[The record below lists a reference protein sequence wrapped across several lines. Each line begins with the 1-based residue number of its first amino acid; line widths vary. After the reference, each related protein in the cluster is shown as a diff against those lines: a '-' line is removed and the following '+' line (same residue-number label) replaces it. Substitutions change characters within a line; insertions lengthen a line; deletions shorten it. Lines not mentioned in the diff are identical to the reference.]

1 MFQKITGINII
12 RGFFTLLLLAIVGC
26 SGRQDIIINLQAKD
40 INFSAADLGV
50 AWDLLE
56 DSDSDQVSE
65 SEIQTVTA
73 AATWSVRAFEGREEQ
88 ALMSMI
94 FIYPSVAAAKDGM
107 ASEFVQQAKETPK
120 VVAET
125 FNKITAELE
134 DDDRQSEAVILQE
147 EKVSGIGDEAVVAWV
162 DDNSGATFV
171 FRKANVV
178 AVITGSEAKEIVTGY
193 ARILVSKIDSQIEAD
208 ELTTTS
214 AGSVNWFLIVG
225 VILLLLAA
233 FGGGFYF
240 GRQQQGKPSV
250 PPLTSIVCTNCGAE
264 MPPQAKFCIKCGR
277 SQ

>member
-1 MFQKITGINII
+1 MFQKITGIII
-12 RGFFTLLLLAIVGC
+12 LRGFFTLLLLAIVGC
-26 SGRQDIIINLQAKD
+26 SDRQDILINLQAKD

-50 AWDLLE
+50 AWNLLE
-56 DSDSDQVSE
+56 DSDLYQVSE
-65 SEIQTVTA
+65 SEIQTETGA
-73 AATWSVRAFEGREEQ
+73 DNWSVRAFQGREGQ
-88 ALMSMI
+88 SLMSMI
-94 FIYPSVAAAKDGM
+94 FVYPSVAAAKDGVT
-107 ASEFVQQAKETPK
+107 SEFVQKTKETPK

-125 FNKITAELE
+125 FNKITAGLE
-134 DDDRQSEAVILQE
+134 DDDRQPEAVILQE
-147 EKVSGIGDEAVVAWV
+147 EKVSGIGDEAVAAWV
-162 DDNSGATFV
+162 EGNSGATFI

-178 AVITGSEAKEIVTGY
+178 AVITGSEAKEVVTGY
-193 ARILVSKIDSQIEAD
+193 AHVLVSKIDSQVEAD
-208 ELTTTS
+208 ALITTS
-214 AGSVNWFLIVG
+214 AGGANWFLIVG

>member
-12 RGFFTLLLLAIVGC
+12 RGFFTLLLLAIMGC
-26 SGRQDIIINLQAKD
+26 SDRQDIIINLQAKD
-40 INFSAADLGV
+40 INFSVADLGV

-56 DSDSDQVSE
+56 DSDSYQVSE
-65 SEIQTVTA
+65 SEIQKITGA
-73 AATWSVRAFEGREEQ
+73 DNWSLRAFEDREEKTF
-88 ALMSMI
+88 MSMI
-94 FIYPSVAAAKDGM
+94 FVYPSVAAAKDGM
-107 ASEFVQQAKETPK
+107 TSEFVQQTKETPK

-125 FNKITAELE
+125 FNKITAGLE
-134 DDDRQSEAVILQE
+134 DDDRQAEAVILQE
-147 EKVSGIGDEAVVAWV
+147 EKISGIGDEAVVAWV
-162 DDNSGATFV
+162 ANSPGATFI

-193 ARILVSKIDSQIEAD
+193 ARVLASKIDSKIEAD

-214 AGSVNWFLIVG
+214 AGGVNWFLIVG

-250 PPLTSIVCTNCGAE
+250 TPPTLIVCSICGVE
-264 MPPQAKFCIKCGR
+264 LPSQAKFCIKCG
-277 SQ
+277 QPQ